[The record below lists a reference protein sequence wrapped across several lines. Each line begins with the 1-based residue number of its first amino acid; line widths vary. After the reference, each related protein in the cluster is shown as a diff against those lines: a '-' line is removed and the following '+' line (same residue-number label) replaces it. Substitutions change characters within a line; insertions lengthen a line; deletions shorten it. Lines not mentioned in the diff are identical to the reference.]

1 MAVVNLDMDVTE
13 RALAAAHA
21 SRTVE
26 RVLTYSLEDAA
37 ADVFVPPMSAPS
49 VVFARRYVRRAS
61 PASS

>member
-26 RVLTYSLEDAA
+26 RAVSYTHLAHGAEFMICSYCFQQTATMA
-37 ADVFVPPMSAPS
+37 G
-49 VVFARRYVRRAS
+49 
-61 PASS
+61 